1 MKTLYCILLT
11 SILLSCSSTA
21 EEIKKDT
28 VIIKPEAIK
37 FDKKGLDFT
46 GLANKNI
53 DSAFYY
59 FDKAIEID
67 PNYSNPHSNKANL
80 YIELGNEQNAL
91 SELKIV
97 TELNP
102 DLAEAWI
109 QYGMALDYYG
119 QKDES
124 KLAYGRG
131 IKIFNERIETCS
143 DEKERNNNVL
153 NRGFALFLM
162 GDPSYKKDFEELK
175 ENEDYQMFIH
185 EVSKTSKEEM
195 LNDLMTR

>member
-1 MKTLYCILLT
+1 MFSLLLS
-11 SILLSCSSTA
+11 SIILSCSSNC
-21 EEIKKDT
+21 EEIKKDNI
-28 VIIKPEAIK
+28 VIKPEALE
-37 FDKKGLDFT
+37 FNKKGLEFT
-46 GLANKNI
+46 GLANENM

-59 FDKAIEID
+59 FNKAIEID
-67 PNYSNPHSNKANL
+67 PNYSIPHSNKANL
-80 YIELGNEQNAL
+80 YIELGDEQNAL

-102 DLAEAWI
+102 NLAEAWI

-131 IKIFNERIETCS
+131 VKIFNEKIETCS

-153 NRGFALFLM
+153 NRGIALFLM
-162 GDPSYKKDFEELK
+162 GDPSYKKDFKELK
-175 ENEDYQMFIH
+175 DNEDYQMFIN

-195 LNDLMTR
+195 LNDLMKR